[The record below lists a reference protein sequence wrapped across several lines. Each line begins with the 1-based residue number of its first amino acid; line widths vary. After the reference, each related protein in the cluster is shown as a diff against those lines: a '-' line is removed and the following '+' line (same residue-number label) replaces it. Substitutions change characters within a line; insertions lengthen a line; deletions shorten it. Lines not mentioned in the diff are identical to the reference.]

1 VVDKPSCS
9 LMCYAAPSS
18 VAEIPTCTG
27 CRLQTLTRLT
37 TCTCTLLSLCRLQGC
52 TKPPPVRPPH
62 LCAAR
67 VGRPLHVLPGSWRT
81 RGSGWH
87 PAASPGC
94 LGGPPAAA
102 TVRGVRGQQQQQ
114 QQQDGAAA
122 ATVRGVRGQQQQQ
135 QQDGAAAA
143 TVRGVR
149 GQQQQQQ
156 QQQQDGAAAAAV
168 EGGYRVGPS
177 FPAGTTPLHTHF
189 TSTGSHTAH
198 CTDLPGAPPLR
209 PPYTGRPPT
218 SPPHTFHHLRLPQGQ
233 RAQHMQRHFQL
244 ECRQG
249 SSDGGAVDDALL
261 EPPGQ
266 AAVVVCSG
274 VSSSTTV
281 STWLEHRAERLVGGA
296 CAASSP
302 TSITYDCCGT
312 KVCRVCSMGT
322 HIPSRESAKCST
334 GLLAELD
341 LRRVYMLWAIQHTAA
356 CSGLPQPGT
365 FTVLQL
371 LEYAGCHSAAQQP
384 SRLLPNVTPP
394 PPHPPACKFQHAPPP
409 QHKHTHKHALSPA
422 WKCVR
427 NQERQARPLEG
438 GPKQSTTSRVPGM
451 VRQGAKPL
459 QAQQGTGTGRRDTH
473 GGRAGEEVVGRSR
486 PPP

>member
-1 VVDKPSCS
+1 MVDKPSCS

-37 TCTCTLLSLCRLQGC
+37 TCTCTFLSLCRLQGC

-67 VGRPLHVLPGSWRT
+67 VGRPPHVLPGSWRT

-114 QQQDGAAA
+114 QQ
-122 ATVRGVRGQQQQQ
+122 
-135 QQDGAAAA
+135 
-143 TVRGVR
+143 
-149 GQQQQQQ
+149 
-156 QQQQDGAAAAAV
+156 DGAAAAAV

-189 TSTGSHTAH
+189 TSTGSQTAH

-218 SPPHTFHHLRLPQGQ
+218 SSPHTFHHLRLPQGQ

-261 EPPGQ
+261 ETPGQ

-296 CAASSP
+296 CGASSP

-384 SRLLPNVTPP
+384 SRLLPSVTPLP
-394 PPHPPACKFQHAPPP
+394 PPAWKFQHTHTQDTPTHPSRSLTRMEVCEEPGAAGQALGGRTKAVHHQPGPRDGAPGR
-409 QHKHTHKHALSPA
+409 KTPA
-422 WKCVR
+422 GTTGDRHRGRKGR
-427 NQERQARPLEG
+427 ESRKEG
-438 GPKQSTTSRVPGM
+438 A
-451 VRQGAKPL
+451 GAKER
-459 QAQQGTGTGRRDTH
+459 GREWSRGWPAKGVVA
-473 GGRAGEEVVGRSR
+473 GGAR
-486 PPP
+486 